1 MSSSKIREAPTSPSS
16 AGRGVVTPQLLL
28 ELSRLFHAESY
39 AVCGGAEW
47 RRLSR
52 IADEIEERAG
62 EDDEDVFEALRC
74 AM

>member
-1 MSSSKIREAPTSPSS
+1 
-16 AGRGVVTPQLLL
+16 VTPQLLL

-52 IADEIEERAG
+52 IADELEERAG
-62 EDDEDVFEALRC
+62 EDDERELFSGIELAG
-74 AM
+74 